1 MINKTLL
8 QKRFNV
14 AAVSYD
20 QYANVQKMAHSLLST
35 LDRRYSAN
43 SSIRILELGCRTGYV
58 TEQLSNLFPK
68 AHITAIDFAESMI
81 AIAKTRQNV
90 KM

>member
-20 QYANVQKMAHSLLST
+20 QYANVQKDGAFIT
-35 LDRRYSAN
+35 FYIESA
-43 SSIRILELGCRTGYV
+43 I
-58 TEQLSNLFPK
+58 
-68 AHITAIDFAESMI
+68 
-81 AIAKTRQNV
+81 
-90 KM
+90 